1 VIEFLSLVRFLIDG
15 GANPNIHRRVEDK
28 IGTVIRQAGT
38 VLDIFASKL
47 LDLELHWS
55 RGWSIDKSVYESLI
69 DGGAIFSRPLA
80 TCVSKHPVFYFDHFK
95 QEVAELQTFEEQ
107 VDGILC
113 LPIASCHHT
122 KSVCVVSDLNDLM
135 VSIIRRNEP
144 DFLRALGKDDI
155 HAVSRAN
162 GLRAIHLA
170 IYWPWALKQII
181 QAGADVNCEDNDQ
194 RRPIHL
200 AVACRQAQSVGI
212 LLQADCSVSTP
223 DYSNSLLQEALTQGR
238 EFDNVTDLI
247 IDALID
253 RHTRLRDLAL
263 SVLPN
268 DSGPSVD
275 TEKETLSEIRAPEIY
290 DSLIRAKHNIPPA
303 LQVDRDE
310 EGVYDTA
317 AMHGDIRLT
326 ASLADKLWRGGFH
339 RFDEFAPLNGL
350 TPLLRS
356 WFIADFDMV
365 SWFIEKGASPFT
377 THRDGLL
384 SGLHLYAA
392 RIAYP
397 GAHFHHDRKEV
408 PISPQNWH
416 QLTRRGDMWH
426 DSCHCSCSISG
437 CTPISILIKT
447 SWRFLLRERNDNY
460 AGMMELLSICRNTMI
475 YEPERDPCHI
485 QQLVEAIV
493 FERMNLRHTCCYIGQ
508 LGQIEVWPEWETKN
522 KRLCEGDLE
531 VDFRQL
537 LADYAVKMLECQCP
551 AAEKPICVIFRDT
564 CGTTV

>member
-1 VIEFLSLVRFLIDG
+1 MIRFLIDG
-15 GANPNIHRRVEDK
+15 GANANIHSRAEYYD
-28 IGTVIRQAGT
+28 GTVITPAGT
-38 VLDIFASKL
+38 LLDIFASKI
-47 LDLELHWS
+47 LDLDPNWF
-55 RGWSIDKSVYESLI
+55 RGWSTDKSVYECLI

-80 TCVSKHPVFYFDHFK
+80 SCVSMNPTYYFGHFE
-95 QEVAELQTFEEQ
+95 QEVVELQTFEEQ
-107 VDGILC
+107 VDGISC

-122 KSVCVVSDLNDLM
+122 ESVCVVSDLNDLM

-144 DFLRALGKDDI
+144 DFIRALGKDDI

-170 IYWPWALKQII
+170 VYWPWALKQII

-200 AVACRQAQSVGI
+200 AVACRQTQSVEI
-212 LLQADCSVSTP
+212 LLQADCSVFTP
-223 DYSNSLLQEALTQGR
+223 VYSYSLLQEALRQGR
-238 EFDNVTDLI
+238 EFDYVTGLVV
-247 IDALID
+247 DALID

-268 DSGPSVD
+268 DSGLSVD

-317 AMHGDIRLT
+317 AKQGNIRLT
-326 ASLADKLWRGGFH
+326 VSLADKLWSGGFH

-350 TPLLRS
+350 TPLLQS
-356 WFIADFDMV
+356 WYTADFDMV

-377 THRDGLL
+377 THRDVLL

-408 PISPQNWH
+408 PISPQHWH

-426 DSCHCSCSISG
+426 DSCHCFCSASG
-437 CTPISILIKT
+437 CTPISILIKQ
-447 SWRFLLRERNDNY
+447 SWQFLEWERKNNY
-460 AGMMELLSICRNTMI
+460 ARMMKLLSICRKTMI
-475 YEPERDPCHI
+475 YEPERDPRHI
-485 QQLVEAIV
+485 QQLLDAIV
-493 FERMNLRHTCCYIGQ
+493 FERMNLRHTCCYTGQ
-508 LGQIEVWPEWETKN
+508 SGQIRVWPKWELRN
-522 KRLCEGDLE
+522 KRLCEGDLK
-531 VDFRQL
+531 VDFRQR

-551 AAEKPICVIFRDT
+551 AAEKPICVIYRDT
-564 CGTTV
+564 CDTTV